1 VDEKMKSRMREKL
14 GSVFGTVFDTLL
26 VLSFQVVFR
35 AMHEARRWN
44 Y

>member
-1 VDEKMKSRMREKL
+1 MREKL
-14 GSVFGTVFDTLL
+14 LLIFDTLL

-35 AMHEARRWN
+35 AMNMARHSNHLHRSRPKRS

>member
-1 VDEKMKSRMREKL
+1 MKNQVRQKL
-14 GSVFGTVFDTLL
+14 HIVFGTVFDTLL

-35 AMHEARRWN
+35 AMNEARRWN

>member
-1 VDEKMKSRMREKL
+1 MKNQMREKL
-14 GSVFGTVFDTLL
+14 SLVFDTLL